1 MTFQSRAIPEALRAV
16 QVKTSNPDISAWVA
30 ANAGSGKTHVLAQR
44 VIRLLLAGVEP
55 AKILCI
61 TFTKAAAANMTNR
74 VFDALRRWTA
84 LDDAELHTELRK
96 ITDGA
101 PDQRLLARGRT
112 LFAEALETPGGLK
125 VETIHAFC
133 ARLLRQFPFEAN
145 VPGRFEV
152 LDEAGQAQLLRDVS
166 LAVLLEGAKAPEGPI
181 GSALAT
187 AMAFAADR
195 TFMEVLS
202 DAVRKRDMIRACI
215 DHDGGVAGVI
225 AALCGTLGINGRET
239 MADVEREMTEGPL
252 LPSLDWQGAI
262 DTLMR
267 GKSND
272 TERATSL
279 LSALNACGSA
289 RVDFY
294 LQVFFKKTDM
304 APRERITT
312 ADMQRE
318 HPALCDRLKR
328 ERDRLVPLLE
338 KRRAVW
344 CRDRTAALI
353 TVADAVISRYE
364 AEKNRRALLD
374 YDDLI
379 DRARA
384 LLGENR
390 AAWVHYKLDQ
400 GIDHVLIDEAQDTS
414 VKQWEIV
421 QRLTDEFFAGAG
433 ARTAHRTVFAVGD
446 EKQSIFSFQQAAP
459 RAFAQS
465 NVHFERAHKAS
476 GREFVREEFK
486 YSFRSGANLLE
497 GVDAVFKPADVC
509 RSVTSEEHIP
519 PHLALPEAPPGSIE
533 MWDLLHP
540 EESKR
545 EDHEAWDAPFDE
557 QSEKSSQVMLAAK
570 IAKKVTAWIAS
581 ARRAGDVLVLVR
593 QRGPLFEAIIRALK
607 DAHVAVAGADRLV
620 LTEHIAV
627 MDLLALADALLL
639 PDDDLALA
647 TVLKSPL
654 FGWSENE
661 LFDIAWQR
669 KSSLRSALR
678 ERASLD
684 ARCAEAA
691 RALDLMAEEAHQEL
705 PFAFYARV
713 LGAQRGR
720 KKFLTRLGPEA
731 DDPLDE
737 FLALAL
743 DYERRETPSLQGFVA
758 WLRTVQTEVK
768 RDMEIARDLVRVMTV
783 HGAKGLEAPIVV
795 LADTTTP
802 PAGPPHR
809 QPRLF
814 GLPRNGGA
822 DPPHLIWAGIKLTD
836 AACVA
841 EARRR
846 VQQEAEHEY
855 RRLLYVGMTRAAEQ
869 LIVCGAQGKQRLP
882 DGCWWTLVTNALVP
896 LSMEETDEDG
906 SKLWRF
912 SPKPPTRIDA
922 SSPSPQA
929 IADAEQPVWLNQP
942 VRAPSILPRPIIP
955 SRSPPLIPAQAGIQR
970 SLGPRFGGDERKK
983 ALARGTL
990 MHRLLQSL
998 PDIPLGAR
1006 RDAAREYFS
1015 RRAREFTRE
1024 ECESMAEQACGLL
1037 EKAEFSELFGK
1048 TSRAEVPIVGRLQ
1061 MAGRL
1066 IPVSGQVDRLA
1077 VFGDA
1082 VLIGDYKTDRPA
1094 PHVLDDVPAAYI
1106 RQLALYRA
1114 VLRQLY
1120 PDKHVRA
1127 ALLWTDVPDLME
1139 IPASVLDTT
1148 MAREGH
1154 P

>member
-1 MTFQSRAIPEALRAV
+1 
-16 QVKTSNPDISAWVA
+16 
-30 ANAGSGKTHVLAQR
+30 
-44 VIRLLLAGVEP
+44 
-55 AKILCI
+55 
-61 TFTKAAAANMTNR
+61 
-74 VFDALRRWTA
+74 
-84 LDDAELHTELRK
+84 
-96 ITDGA
+96 
-101 PDQRLLARGRT
+101 
-112 LFAEALETPGGLK
+112 
-125 VETIHAFC
+125 
-133 ARLLRQFPFEAN
+133 
-145 VPGRFEV
+145 
-152 LDEAGQAQLLRDVS
+152 
-166 LAVLLEGAKAPEGPI
+166 
-181 GSALAT
+181 
-187 AMAFAADR
+187 
-195 TFMEVLS
+195 
-202 DAVRKRDMIRACI
+202 
-215 DHDGGVAGVI
+215 
-225 AALCGTLGINGRET
+225 
-239 MADVEREMTEGPL
+239 MTEGPW
-252 LPSLDWQGAI
+252 LPFSEWGAAAEALMQGS
-262 DTLMR
+262 
-267 GKSND
+267 KSD
-272 TERATSL
+272 QDQAGRF
-279 LSALNACGSA
+279 LSALNASGST
-289 RVDFY
+289 RVNFY
-294 LQVFFKKTDM
+294 LEIFFTDKG
-304 APRERITT
+304 PRQRLAT
-312 ADMQRE
+312 ADVKCE
-318 HPALCDRLKR
+318 EPELCTRLDR
-328 ERDRLVPLLE
+328 ERDRLAPLIE
-338 KRRAVW
+338 RRKAVW

-353 TVADAVISRYE
+353 TVADAVISQYE

-414 VKQWEIV
+414 VKQWDIV

-459 RAFAQS
+459 RAFAES
-465 NVHFERAHKAS
+465 SVHFEQAHKAS

-486 YSFRSGANLLE
+486 YSFRSGANVLD
-497 GVDAVFKPADVC
+497 GVDAVFNPPDLC
-509 RSVTSEEHIP
+509 RSVTSEGHIP
-519 PHLALPEAPPGSIE
+519 PHLALPEAAPGSIE
-533 MWDLLHP
+533 IWELLQP
-540 EESKR
+540 EESEGTER
-545 EDHEAWDAPFDE
+545 EAWDAPFDE
-557 QSEKSSQVMLAAK
+557 QSEKSSQVALAAK
-570 IAKKVTAWIAS
+570 IAKKVGGWLGDG
-581 ARRAGDVLVLVR
+581 RRAGEVLVLVR

-607 DAHVAVAGADRLV
+607 DANVAVAGADRLV

-639 PDDDLALA
+639 PEDDLALA
-647 TVLKSPL
+647 TTLKSPL
-654 FGWSENE
+654 FGWSEDE
-661 LFDIAWQR
+661 LFDVAWRR
-669 KSSLRSALR
+669 KASLRSSLR
-678 ERASLD
+678 ERASGN
-684 ARCAEAA
+684 ARCEEAA
-691 RALDLMAEEAHQEL
+691 RTLDVMAERAEHEL

-720 KKFLTRLGPEA
+720 KKFLARLGPEA

-768 RDMEIARDLVRVMTV
+768 RDMEIARDQVRVMTV

-814 GLPRNGGA
+814 GLPRDGGT
-822 DPPHLIWAGIKLTD
+822 DPPHLIWAGVKLTD

-855 RRLLYVGMTRAAEQ
+855 RRLLYVGMTRAAER

-882 DGCWWTLVTNALVP
+882 EGCWWTLVTNALIP
-896 LSMEETDEDG
+896 LSTEETDEDG

-912 SPKPPTRIDA
+912 SPKPPARIDA
-922 SSPSPQA
+922 ALPGTEAMAEPERPAWLDQAVPSSPET
-929 IADAEQPVWLNQP
+929 I
-942 VRAPSILPRPIIP
+942 RALAP
-955 SRSPPLIPAQAGIQR
+955 SRSIVIPGRREAAGVR
-970 SLGPRFGGDERKK
+970 VERKR

-998 PDIPLGAR
+998 PDIPPGTR
-1006 RDAAREYFS
+1006 RDAARDYFS
-1015 RRAREFTRE
+1015 RRAREFSLQ

-1037 EKAEFSELFGK
+1037 EKTEFSELFGK
-1048 TSRAEVPIVGRLQ
+1048 SSRAEVPIVGRLR
-1061 MAGRL
+1061 MEGRL
-1066 IPVSGQVDRLA
+1066 VPVSGQVDRLA

-1094 PHVLDDVPAAYI
+1094 SRVLDEVPGAYI

-1114 VLRQLY
+1114 VLRRLY
-1120 PDKHVRA
+1120 PDKCVRA

-1139 IPASVLDTT
+1139 IPASALD
-1148 MAREGH
+1148 AAFGS
-1154 P
+1154 PD

>member
-1 MTFQSRAIPEALRAV
+1 MTFEDRIIPEALRAV

-61 TFTKAAAANMTNR
+61 SFTKAAAANMTNR
-74 VFDALRRWTA
+74 VFDTLRRWTA
-84 LDDAELHTELRK
+84 LDDAELRTEIRK
-96 ITDGA
+96 ITDAA
-101 PDQRLLARGRT
+101 PDKRLLARGRR

-187 AMAFAADR
+187 AMTFAADR
-195 TFMEVLS
+195 TFMEVLN

-215 DHDGGVAGVI
+215 EHDGDLKEVVAQ
-225 AALCGTLGINGRET
+225 LCGTLAIEARGT
-239 MADVEREMTEGPL
+239 AADVEREITEGPL
-252 LPSLDWQGAI
+252 LSSSEWQGAI
-262 DTLMR
+262 DTLICGR
-267 GKSND
+267 SND
-272 TERATSL
+272 GERAASL
-279 LSALNACGSA
+279 LSALNASGSE
-289 RVDFY
+289 RVHFY
-294 LQVFFKKTDM
+294 LHVFFKKTDM

-338 KRRAVW
+338 RRRAVW

-364 AEKNRRALLD
+364 GEKNRRALLD

-379 DRARA
+379 NRARA

-414 VKQWEIV
+414 IKQWDIV

-459 RAFAQS
+459 RAFAES
-465 NVHFERAHKAS
+465 SVHFERAHKAS

-486 YSFRSGANLLE
+486 YSLRSGANVLE
-497 GVDAVFKPADVC
+497 GVDAVFKSPDLC
-509 RSVTSEEHIP
+509 RSVTSEGHIP
-519 PHLALPEAPPGSIE
+519 PHLALPEAPPGSVEI
-533 MWDLLHP
+533 WDLLHP
-540 EESKR
+540 EESKHEER
-545 EDHEAWDAPFDE
+545 EAWDAPFDE
-557 QSEKSSQVMLAAK
+557 QSEKSSQVALAAK
-570 IAKKVTAWIAS
+570 IAKKAAGWIAEG
-581 ARRAGDVLVLVR
+581 RRAGDVLVLVR

-654 FGWSENE
+654 FGWSEDD
-661 LFDIAWQR
+661 LFDVAWQR
-669 KSSLRSALR
+669 KASLRSALR
-678 ERASLD
+678 ERAPANARCTEATRTLD
-684 ARCAEAA
+684 A
-691 RALDLMAEEAHQEL
+691 MAEWAAHDL
-705 PFAFYARV
+705 PFGFYARI
-713 LGAQRGR
+713 LGAQGGR
-720 KKFLTRLGPEA
+720 KKFLARLGPEA

-768 RDMEIARDLVRVMTV
+768 RDMEIARDQVRVMTV

-822 DPPHLIWAGIKLTD
+822 DPAHLVWAGVKLTD

-869 LIVCGAQGKQRLP
+869 LIVCGAQGKQKLP
-882 DGCWWTLVTNALVP
+882 EGCWWTLVTDALVP
-896 LSMEETDEDG
+896 LSTEEADEDG
-906 SKLWRF
+906 GKLWRF
-912 SPKPPTRIDA
+912 CPKPPTRIDA
-922 SSPSPQA
+922 PSSRIQA
-929 IADAEQPVWLNQP
+929 ITDAERPAWLNQAVAANP
-942 VRAPSILPRPIIP
+942 ETIRALAPSCSTVIPR
-955 SRSPPLIPAQAGIQR
+955 RREAAGVTA
-970 SLGPRFGGDERKK
+970 ERKR
-983 ALARGTL
+983 ALARGTF

-998 PDIPLGAR
+998 PDIAPETR

-1015 RRAREFTRE
+1015 RRAREFNRE
-1024 ECESMAEQACGLL
+1024 ECESMAEQVCGLL

-1061 MAGRL
+1061 MEGRL
-1066 IPVSGQVDRLA
+1066 IPVSGQIDRLA
-1077 VFGDA
+1077 VLGDA
-1082 VLIGDYKTDRPA
+1082 ILIGDYKTDRPA
-1094 PHVLDDVPAAYI
+1094 PRILDDVPAAYI

-1120 PDKHVRA
+1120 PDKRVRA
-1127 ALLWTDVPDLME
+1127 ALLWADVPDLME
-1139 IPASVLDTT
+1139 IPASALDAA
-1148 MAREGH
+1148 MAGEGH